1 MKKGY
6 KIHPFIWVLL
16 FSLTSLL
23 GQQGSSYLTQKLMVE
38 SDLRERMGDALS
50 KIIDDQK
57 YIIDVDVDIEIIGE
71 KEEQI
76 IIIPG
81 DRPIY
86 DEASALEQLTTI
98 IGEAAPED
106 GSAEDTEFYSMGLP
120 IPGFDFEVEAEPQVS
135 QESAAQGQAGP
146 GMVVPIQEPTM
157 AGERVQSKTLTKR
170 MPARYSVKRIQ
181 ISIILQE
188 GAAPEL
194 IENIRQVVMVASR
207 FDRTRGDVLSIM
219 TASFKE
225 RRDEKSAE
233 QVLLKNIA
241 DKLEQLQTGEGK
253 DGGLQKSIEDAVS
266 EPMTAFKNRL
276 NELEQANLKNKFE
289 YERRTKLLRDSL
301 QLGELKGEIT
311 SLRDALIYAEQ
322 TQKTGIDSQLTRKIA
337 MLDSVQLDL
346 EQEIEHVESS
356 SAMIILVSMLGA
368 LVLVLLVLVIVLLF
382 NKKKALPPPPP
393 WFYGRPPRKRKKKGK
408 NDGSKNSNL
417 AAKKSVDSQV
427 ASVGQELEDDPDV
440 LRSEIGE
447 MRQSVV
453 SMSVG
458 QPKTA
463 TRIVKEWLEDDVVPE
478 PEPPPEEPE
487 EEDSGK
493 KKKKKK

>member
-6 KIHPFIWVLL
+6 KIHPFIWVFL
-16 FSLTSLL
+16 FSLTLLL
-23 GQQGSSYLTQKLMVE
+23 GQQTSSYLTQKLMVE
-38 SDLRERMGDALS
+38 SGLRERIGDALS

-57 YIIDVDVDIEIIGE
+57 YVIDVDVDIEITGE

-76 IIIPG
+76 TIIPG

-98 IGEAAPED
+98 IGEAAPGD
-106 GSAEDTEFYSMGLP
+106 GSAEDTEFSSMGLP

-135 QESAAQGQAGP
+135 QESAARGQAGP
-146 GMVVPIQEPTM
+146 DMVLPIKEPTM
-157 AGERVQSKTLTKR
+157 DGERVQSKTLTHR
-170 MPARYSVKRIQ
+170 VPAVAAVKRIQ

-241 DKLEQLQTGEGK
+241 DKLEQLQAGE
-253 DGGLQKSIEDAVS
+253 DGGMKKSIEDAIS
-266 EPMTAFKNRL
+266 EPMTAFKSRL
-276 NELEQANLKNKFE
+276 NELEQANLRNKFE
-289 YERRTKLLRDSL
+289 YERKTKLLRDSL
-301 QLGELKGEIT
+301 QLGDLKGEII
-311 SLRDALIYAEQ
+311 SLKETLVYAEQ
-322 TQKTGIDSQLTRKIA
+322 TQKTGIDSQLTQKIA

-346 EQEIEHVESS
+346 EQELEQVESS
-356 SAMIILVSMLGA
+356 SAMIILVSILGA
-368 LVLVLLVLVIVLLF
+368 LVLILLVLVMVLLF
-382 NKKKALPPPPP
+382 NKKKTPPPPPP
-393 WFYGRPPRKRKKKGK
+393 WLYGPPRRRKKKGK
-408 NDGSKNSNL
+408 NDGSKNGNL
-417 AAKKSVDSQV
+417 AAKKSVGSQV

>member
-1 MKKGY
+1 MKRGH
-6 KIHPFIWVLL
+6 KIYPFIWFFVLGL
-16 FSLTSLL
+16 SLLL
-23 GQQGSSYLTQKLMVE
+23 GQQSSSYLTQKLMVE
-38 SDLRERMGDALS
+38 SDLRSRIASALS

-57 YIIDVDVDIEIIGE
+57 YVIDVDVNIEVTGE

-76 IIIPG
+76 TIIPS

-86 DEASALEQLTTI
+86 DEASALEELTTI
-98 IGEAAPED
+98 IGEAAPKG
-106 GSAEDTEFYSMGLP
+106 GSDPESEFSSMGLP
-120 IPGFDFEVEAEPQVS
+120 IPGFDFEVEAEPQVA
-135 QESAAQGQAGP
+135 QENSNEGQRGP
-146 GMVVPIQEPTM
+146 GMVVPIQEPGNTT
-157 AGERVQSKTLTKR
+157 ERVQSKTLTKR
-170 MPARYSVKRIQ
+170 VPAIAEVKRLQ

-241 DKLEQLQTGEGK
+241 DKLEMLQSGEG
-253 DGGLQKSIEDAVS
+253 DDALTKSIEKEISGPLLDLK
-266 EPMTAFKNRL
+266 EQL
-276 NELEQANLKNKFE
+276 NNLERRGAADKFE
-289 YERRTKLLRDSL
+289 FERKTALLRDSL
-301 QLGELKGEIT
+301 QLRALKEEIT
-311 SLRDALIYAEQ
+311 SLKNELSYANDARV
-322 TQKTGIDSQLTRKIA
+322 DSQLTNRIA
-337 MLDSVQLDL
+337 TLDSMQMGLG
-346 EQEIEHVESS
+346 QEIEDVESS
-356 SAMIILVSMLGA
+356 SALIILVSILGA
-368 LVLVLLVLVIVLLF
+368 LVVVLLVLVVILLL
-382 NKKKALPPPPP
+382 KKKQGPQQPQMPMPWPYPPPPL
-393 WFYGRPPRKRKKKGK
+393 RRKKKR
-408 NDGSKNSNL
+408 
-417 AAKKSVDSQV
+417 KSAPV
-427 ASVGQELEDDPDV
+427 ANNEAQDDPDV
-440 LRSEIGE
+440 IRGEIGE

-487 EEDSGK
+487 EDSDK

>member
-16 FSLTSLL
+16 FSLTLLL
-23 GQQGSSYLTQKLMVE
+23 GQQASSYLTQKLMVE
-38 SDLRERMGDALS
+38 SDLRERLGDALS

-57 YIIDVDVDIEIIGE
+57 YVIDVDVDIEITGE

-76 IIIPG
+76 TIIPG

-98 IGEAAPED
+98 IGEAAPGD
-106 GSAEDTEFYSMGLP
+106 GSADDTKFSSIGLP

-135 QESAAQGQAGP
+135 QESVAQGQAGP

-157 AGERVQSKTLTKR
+157 ANERVQSKTLTNR
-170 MPARYSVKRIQ
+170 MPAIAAVKRLK

-233 QVLLKNIA
+233 QVLLKSIA
-241 DKLEQLQTGEGK
+241 DKLEQIQAGE
-253 DGGLQKSIEDAVS
+253 DGGMKKSIEDAIS
-266 EPMTAFKNRL
+266 EPMTAFKSRL
-276 NELEQANLKNKFE
+276 NELEQENLRNKFE
-289 YERRTKLLRDSL
+289 YERKTKLLRDSL
-301 QLGELKGEIT
+301 QLGDLKTEIT
-311 SLRDALIYAEQ
+311 SLKEMLLYAEQ
-322 TQKTGIDSQLTRKIA
+322 TQKTGIDSQLTQKIA
-337 MLDSVQLDL
+337 MLDSVQLNL
-346 EQEIEHVESS
+346 EQELEQVESS
-356 SAMIILVSMLGA
+356 SAMIILVSILGA

-382 NKKKALPPPPP
+382 NKKKTPPPPPP
-393 WFYGRPPRKRKKKGK
+393 WLYGPPRRRKKKGK
-408 NDGSKNSNL
+408 NGSL
-417 AAKKSVDSQV
+417 ATKSVV
-427 ASVGQELEDDPDV
+427 QETDEDPDV
-440 LRSEIGE
+440 IRSEIGE

>member
-6 KIHPFIWVLL
+6 KIHPFIWVFL
-16 FSLTSLL
+16 FSLTLLL
-23 GQQGSSYLTQKLMVE
+23 GQQTSSYLTQKLMVE
-38 SDLRERMGDALS
+38 SGLRERIGDALS

-57 YIIDVDVDIEIIGE
+57 YVIDVDVDIEITGE

-76 IIIPG
+76 TIIPG

-98 IGEAAPED
+98 IGEAAPGD
-106 GSAEDTEFYSMGLP
+106 GSAEDTEFSSMGLP

-135 QESAAQGQAGP
+135 QESAARGQAGP
-146 GMVVPIQEPTM
+146 DMVLPIKEPTM
-157 AGERVQSKTLTKR
+157 DGERVQSKTLTHR
-170 MPARYSVKRIQ
+170 VPAVAAVKRIQ

-241 DKLEQLQTGEGK
+241 DKLEQLQAGES
-253 DGGLQKSIEDAVS
+253 GGMKKSIEDAVS

-276 NELEQANLKNKFE
+276 NELEQANLRNKFE
-289 YERRTKLLRDSL
+289 YERKTKLLRDSL
-301 QLGELKGEIT
+301 QLGDLKGEII
-311 SLRDALIYAEQ
+311 SLKEALVYAEQ
-322 TQKTGIDSQLTRKIA
+322 IQKTGIDSQLTQKIA

-346 EQEIEHVESS
+346 EQELEQVESS
-356 SAMIILVSMLGA
+356 SAMIILVSILGA
-368 LVLVLLVLVIVLLF
+368 LVLILLVLVTVLLF
-382 NKKKALPPPPP
+382 NKKKTPPPPPP
-393 WFYGRPPRKRKKKGK
+393 WFYGPPRRRKKKGK
-408 NDGSKNSNL
+408 NGSL
-417 AAKKSVDSQV
+417 ATKSEI
-427 ASVGQELEDDPDV
+427 QETNEDPDV
-440 LRSEIGE
+440 IRSEIGE

>member
-1 MKKGY
+1 
-6 KIHPFIWVLL
+6 
-16 FSLTSLL
+16 
-23 GQQGSSYLTQKLMVE
+23 
-38 SDLRERMGDALS
+38 
-50 KIIDDQK
+50 
-57 YIIDVDVDIEIIGE
+57 
-71 KEEQI
+71 
-76 IIIPG
+76 
-81 DRPIY
+81 
-86 DEASALEQLTTI
+86 
-98 IGEAAPED
+98 
-106 GSAEDTEFYSMGLP
+106 
-120 IPGFDFEVEAEPQVS
+120 
-135 QESAAQGQAGP
+135 
-146 GMVVPIQEPTM
+146 
-157 AGERVQSKTLTKR
+157 
-170 MPARYSVKRIQ
+170 
-181 ISIILQE
+181 
-188 GAAPEL
+188 
-194 IENIRQVVMVASR
+194 MVASR

-241 DKLEQLQTGEGK
+241 DKLEKLQAGEGK

-276 NELEQANLKNKFE
+276 NELEQANLRNKFE

-311 SLRDALIYAEQ
+311 SLREALIYAEQ

-382 NKKKALPPPPP
+382 NKKKAPPPPP
-393 WFYGRPPRKRKKKGK
+393 WFYGPPPRKRKKKGK
-408 NDGSKNSNL
+408 NDGSKNGNL
-417 AAKKSVDSQV
+417 AVNKSVSSPA
-427 ASVGQELEDDPDV
+427 ASVEQELGDDPDV

>member
-1 MKKGY
+1 
-6 KIHPFIWVLL
+6 
-16 FSLTSLL
+16 
-23 GQQGSSYLTQKLMVE
+23 
-38 SDLRERMGDALS
+38 
-50 KIIDDQK
+50 
-57 YIIDVDVDIEIIGE
+57 
-71 KEEQI
+71 
-76 IIIPG
+76 
-81 DRPIY
+81 
-86 DEASALEQLTTI
+86 
-98 IGEAAPED
+98 
-106 GSAEDTEFYSMGLP
+106 
-120 IPGFDFEVEAEPQVS
+120 
-135 QESAAQGQAGP
+135 
-146 GMVVPIQEPTM
+146 
-157 AGERVQSKTLTKR
+157 
-170 MPARYSVKRIQ
+170 VKRIQ

-241 DKLEQLQTGEGK
+241 DKLEQLQAGESSGVK
-253 DGGLQKSIEDAVS
+253 KSIEDVVS
-266 EPMTAFKNRL
+266 EPMTAFKSRL
-276 NELEQANLKNKFE
+276 NELEQANLRNKFE
-289 YERRTKLLRDSL
+289 YERKTKLLRDSL

-311 SLRDALIYAEQ
+311 SLKEALVFAEQ
-322 TQKTGIDSQLTRKIA
+322 TQKTGIDSQLTQKIA

-346 EQEIEHVESS
+346 EKELEQVESS
-356 SAMIILVSMLGA
+356 SAMIILVSILGA
-368 LVLVLLVLVIVLLF
+368 LVLILLVLVMVLLF
-382 NKKKALPPPPP
+382 NKKKTPPPPPP
-393 WFYGRPPRKRKKKGK
+393 WLYGPPRRKKRRGK
-408 NDGSKNSNL
+408 KDSSNNDNQT
-417 AAKKSVDSQV
+417 AKKSVGSQV
-427 ASVGQELEDDPDV
+427 TNVGQELEDDPDV

>member
-1 MKKGY
+1 MKRGH
-6 KIHPFIWVLL
+6 KIYPFIWFFV
-16 FSLTSLL
+16 FSLVI
-23 GQQGSSYLTQKLMVE
+23 GQQNSSYLTQKLMVE
-38 SDLRERMGDALS
+38 SDLRSRIASALS

-57 YIIDVDVDIEIIGE
+57 YVIDVDVDIEVTGE

-76 IIIPG
+76 TIIPS

-86 DEASALEQLTTI
+86 DEASALEELTTI
-98 IGEAAPED
+98 IGEAAPKG
-106 GSAEDTEFYSMGLP
+106 GSDPESEFSSMGLP
-120 IPGFDFEVEAEPQVS
+120 IPGFDFEVEAEPQVA
-135 QESAAQGQAGP
+135 QETSNEGQQGP
-146 GMVVPIQEPTM
+146 GMVVPIQEPGSAT
-157 AGERVQSKTLTKR
+157 ERVQSKTLTKR
-170 MPARYSVKRIQ
+170 VPAIAAVKRLQ

-241 DKLEQLQTGEGK
+241 DKLEVLQSG
-253 DGGLQKSIEDAVS
+253 DGDDALRKSIEKEIS
-266 EPMTAFKNRL
+266 GPLLELKEQL
-276 NELEQANLKNKFE
+276 NDLERRSAADKFE
-289 YERRTKLLRDSL
+289 YERKTALLRDSL
-301 QLGELKGEIT
+301 QLSALKDEIT
-311 SLRDALIYAEQ
+311 SLKNELSFANDARV
-322 TQKTGIDSQLTRKIA
+322 DSQLTNRIA
-337 MLDSVQLDL
+337 MLDSVQLGL
-346 EQEIEHVESS
+346 EQEIEEVESS
-356 SAMIILVSMLGA
+356 SALIIMVSILGA
-368 LVLVLLVLVIVLLF
+368 LVIVLLVLVIILLF
-382 NKKKALPPPPP
+382 KRKQGPPQPPGPPMPWPYPPPM
-393 WFYGRPPRKRKKKGK
+393 RKKKRK
-408 NDGSKNSNL
+408 NRP
-417 AAKKSVDSQV
+417 V
-427 ASVGQELEDDPDV
+427 ANNAQSEPNEDPDV
-440 LRSEIGE
+440 IRGEIGE

-478 PEPPPEEPE
+478 PEPEPAAEEPE
-487 EEDSGK
+487 EDDSDK

>member
-1 MKKGY
+1 MKRGH
-6 KIHPFIWVLL
+6 KIYPFIWFFV
-16 FSLTSLL
+16 FSLVI
-23 GQQGSSYLTQKLMVE
+23 GQQNSSYLTQKLMVE
-38 SDLRERMGDALS
+38 SDLRSRIASALS

-57 YIIDVDVDIEIIGE
+57 YVIDVDVDIEVTGE

-76 IIIPG
+76 TIIPS

-86 DEASALEQLTTI
+86 DEASALEELTTI
-98 IGEAAPED
+98 IGEAAPKG
-106 GSAEDTEFYSMGLP
+106 GSDPESEFSSMGLP
-120 IPGFDFEVEAEPQVS
+120 IPGFDFEVEAEPQVA
-135 QESAAQGQAGP
+135 QETSNEGQQGP
-146 GMVVPIQEPTM
+146 GMVVPIQEPGSIT
-157 AGERVQSKTLTKR
+157 ERVQSKTLTKR
-170 MPARYSVKRIQ
+170 VPAIAAVKRLQ

-241 DKLEQLQTGEGK
+241 DKLEVLQSG
-253 DGGLQKSIEDAVS
+253 DGDDALRKSIEKEIS
-266 EPMTAFKNRL
+266 GPLLELKEQL
-276 NELEQANLKNKFE
+276 NDLERRSAADKFE
-289 YERRTKLLRDSL
+289 YERKTALLRDSL
-301 QLGELKGEIT
+301 QLSALKDEIT
-311 SLRDALIYAEQ
+311 SLKNELSFANDARV
-322 TQKTGIDSQLTRKIA
+322 DSQLTNRIA
-337 MLDSVQLDL
+337 MLDSVQLGL
-346 EQEIEHVESS
+346 EQEIEEVESS
-356 SAMIILVSMLGA
+356 SALIIMVSILGA
-368 LVLVLLVLVIVLLF
+368 LVIVLLVLVIILLF
-382 NKKKALPPPPP
+382 KRKQGPPQPPGPPMPWPYPPPM
-393 WFYGRPPRKRKKKGK
+393 RKKKRK
-408 NDGSKNSNL
+408 NRP
-417 AAKKSVDSQV
+417 V
-427 ASVGQELEDDPDV
+427 ANNAQSEPNEDPDV
-440 LRSEIGE
+440 IRGEIGE

-478 PEPPPEEPE
+478 PEPEPAAEEPE
-487 EEDSGK
+487 EDDSGK

>member
-1 MKKGY
+1 MKKGD
-6 KIHPFIWVLL
+6 KIHPFILVFL
-16 FSLTSLL
+16 FSLTLLL
-23 GQQGSSYLTQKLMVE
+23 GQQTSSYLTQKLMVE
-38 SDLRERMGDALS
+38 NGLRERIGDALS

-57 YIIDVDVDIEIIGE
+57 YVIDVDVDIEITGE

-76 IIIPG
+76 TIIPG

-98 IGEAAPED
+98 IGEAAPGD
-106 GSAEDTEFYSMGLP
+106 GSADDTEFSSMGLP
-120 IPGFDFEVEAEPQVS
+120 IPGFDFEVEAEPQVY
-135 QESAAQGQAGP
+135 QESVAQGQAGP
-146 GMVVPIQEPTM
+146 GMVVPIQETTM
-157 AGERVQSKTLTKR
+157 ANERVQSKTLTNR
-170 MPARYSVKRIQ
+170 MPAIATVKRLQ

-241 DKLEQLQTGEGK
+241 DKLEQLQAGD
-253 DGGLQKSIEDAVS
+253 DGGMKKSIEDAVS

-276 NELEQANLKNKFE
+276 NELEQANLRNKFE
-289 YERRTKLLRDSL
+289 YERKTKLLRDSL
-301 QLGELKGEIT
+301 QLGDLKGEIT
-311 SLRDALIYAEQ
+311 SLKEALVYAEQ
-322 TQKTGIDSQLTRKIA
+322 TQKTGIDSQLTQKIA

-346 EQEIEHVESS
+346 EQELEQVESS
-356 SAMIILVSMLGA
+356 SAMIILVSILGA

-382 NKKKALPPPPP
+382 NKKKTPPPPPP
-393 WFYGRPPRKRKKKGK
+393 WFYGPPRRKKKGK
-408 NDGSKNSNL
+408 NGSL
-417 AAKKSVDSQV
+417 ATKSEI
-427 ASVGQELEDDPDV
+427 QETNEDPDV
-440 LRSEIGE
+440 IRSEIGE

>member
-6 KIHPFIWVLL
+6 KIHPFIWVFL
-16 FSLTSLL
+16 FSLTLLL
-23 GQQGSSYLTQKLMVE
+23 GQQTSSYLTQKLMVE
-38 SDLRERMGDALS
+38 SGLRERIGDALS

-57 YIIDVDVDIEIIGE
+57 YVIDVDVDIEITGE

-76 IIIPG
+76 TIIPG

-98 IGEAAPED
+98 IGEAAPGD
-106 GSAEDTEFYSMGLP
+106 GSAEDTEFSSMGLP

-135 QESAAQGQAGP
+135 QESAARGQAGP
-146 GMVVPIQEPTM
+146 DMVLPIKEPTM
-157 AGERVQSKTLTKR
+157 DGERVQSKTLTHR
-170 MPARYSVKRIQ
+170 VPAVAAVKRIQ

-241 DKLEQLQTGEGK
+241 DKLEQLQSGES
-253 DGGLQKSIEDAVS
+253 GGMKKSIEDAVS

-276 NELEQANLKNKFE
+276 NELEQANLRNKFE
-289 YERRTKLLRDSL
+289 YERKTKLLRDSL
-301 QLGELKGEIT
+301 QLGDLKGEII
-311 SLRDALIYAEQ
+311 SLKEALVYAEQ
-322 TQKTGIDSQLTRKIA
+322 TQKTGIDSQLTQKIA

-346 EQEIEHVESS
+346 EQELEQVESS
-356 SAMIILVSMLGA
+356 SAMIILVSILGA
-368 LVLVLLVLVIVLLF
+368 LVLILLVLVMVLLSII
-382 NKKKALPPPPP
+382 NYL
-393 WFYGRPPRKRKKKGK
+393 YQSMNNMEK
-408 NDGSKNSNL
+408 ND
-417 AAKKSVDSQV
+417 
-427 ASVGQELEDDPDV
+427 
-440 LRSEIGE
+440 
-447 MRQSVV
+447 
-453 SMSVG
+453 
-458 QPKTA
+458 
-463 TRIVKEWLEDDVVPE
+463 
-478 PEPPPEEPE
+478 
-487 EEDSGK
+487 
-493 KKKKKK
+493 

>member
-6 KIHPFIWVLL
+6 KIHPFIWVFL
-16 FSLTSLL
+16 FSLTLLL
-23 GQQGSSYLTQKLMVE
+23 GQQTSSYLTQKLMVE
-38 SDLRERMGDALS
+38 SGLRERIGDALS

-57 YIIDVDVDIEIIGE
+57 YVIDVDVDIEITGE

-76 IIIPG
+76 TIIPG

-98 IGEAAPED
+98 IGEAAPGD
-106 GSAEDTEFYSMGLP
+106 GSAEDTEFSSMGLP

-135 QESAAQGQAGP
+135 QESAARGQAGP
-146 GMVVPIQEPTM
+146 DMVLPIKEPTM
-157 AGERVQSKTLTKR
+157 DGERVQSKTLTHR
-170 MPARYSVKRIQ
+170 VPAVAAVKRIQ

-241 DKLEQLQTGEGK
+241 DKLEQLQGGES
-253 DGGLQKSIEDAVS
+253 GGMKKSIEDAVS

-276 NELEQANLKNKFE
+276 NELEQANLRNKFE
-289 YERRTKLLRDSL
+289 YERKTKLLRDSL
-301 QLGELKGEIT
+301 QLGDLKGEII
-311 SLRDALIYAEQ
+311 SLKEALVYAEQ
-322 TQKTGIDSQLTRKIA
+322 TQKTGIDSQLTQKIA

-346 EQEIEHVESS
+346 EQELEQVESS
-356 SAMIILVSMLGA
+356 SAMIILVSILGA
-368 LVLVLLVLVIVLLF
+368 LVLILLILVMVLLF
-382 NKKKALPPPPP
+382 NKKKTPPPPPP
-393 WFYGRPPRKRKKKGK
+393 WLYGPPRRRKKKGK
-408 NDGSKNSNL
+408 NGSL
-417 AAKKSVDSQV
+417 ATKKESQ
-427 ASVGQELEDDPDV
+427 ETNEDPDV
-440 LRSEIGE
+440 IRSEIGE

>member
-1 MKKGY
+1 MKRGHKVY
-6 KIHPFIWVLL
+6 PFIWFFILSI
-16 FSLTSLL
+16 SLLL
-23 GQQGSSYLTQKLMVE
+23 GQQSSSYLTQKLMVE
-38 SDLRERMGDALS
+38 SDLRSRIASALS

-57 YIIDVDVDIEIIGE
+57 YVIDVDVDIEVTGE

-76 IIIPG
+76 TIIPS

-86 DEASALEQLTTI
+86 DEASALEELTTI
-98 IGEAAPED
+98 IGEAAPKD
-106 GSAEDTEFYSMGLP
+106 GSSPESEFSSMGLP
-120 IPGFDFEVEAEPQVS
+120 IPGFDFEVESEPQVS
-135 QESAAQGQAGP
+135 QESSSEGQRGP
-146 GMVVPIQEPTM
+146 GMVVPIQEPGNTT
-157 AGERVQSKTLTKR
+157 ERVQSKTLTKR
-170 MPARYSVKRIQ
+170 VPAIAAVRRLQ

-241 DKLEQLQTGEGK
+241 DKLEMLQSGEG
-253 DGGLQKSIEDAVS
+253 DDALTKSIEKEIS
-266 EPMTAFKNRL
+266 GPLLELKEQL
-276 NELEQANLKNKFE
+276 NNLERRSAADKFE
-289 YERRTKLLRDSL
+289 FERKTALLRDSL
-301 QLGELKGEIT
+301 QLRALKEEIT
-311 SLRDALIYAEQ
+311 SLKNELSYANDARV
-322 TQKTGIDSQLTRKIA
+322 DSQLTNRIA
-337 MLDSVQLDL
+337 MLDSVQLGL
-346 EQEIEHVESS
+346 EQEMEEVESS
-356 SAMIILVSMLGA
+356 SALIILVSILGA
-368 LVLVLLVLVIVLLF
+368 LVVVLLVLVVILLF
-382 NKKKALPPPPP
+382 KKKEGSQQPQMPMPWPYPPPPL
-393 WFYGRPPRKRKKKGK
+393 RRKKKRK
-408 NDGSKNSNL
+408 NPP
-417 AAKKSVDSQV
+417 V
-427 ASVGQELEDDPDV
+427 ANNANKEAQEDPDV
-440 LRSEIGE
+440 IRGEIGE

-478 PEPPPEEPE
+478 PEPEAPPEEP

>member
-6 KIHPFIWVLL
+6 KIHPFIWVFL
-16 FSLTSLL
+16 FSLTLLL
-23 GQQGSSYLTQKLMVE
+23 GQQTSSYLTQKLMVE
-38 SDLRERMGDALS
+38 SGLRERIGDALS

-57 YIIDVDVDIEIIGE
+57 YVIDVDVDIEITGE

-76 IIIPG
+76 TIIPG

-98 IGEAAPED
+98 IGEAAPGD
-106 GSAEDTEFYSMGLP
+106 GSAEDTEFSSMGLP

-135 QESAAQGQAGP
+135 QESAARGQAGP
-146 GMVVPIQEPTM
+146 DMVLPIKEPTM
-157 AGERVQSKTLTKR
+157 DGERVQSKTLTHR
-170 MPARYSVKRIQ
+170 VPAVAAVKRIQ

-241 DKLEQLQTGEGK
+241 DKLEQLQSGES
-253 DGGLQKSIEDAVS
+253 GGMKKSIEDAVS

-276 NELEQANLKNKFE
+276 NELEQANLRNKFE
-289 YERRTKLLRDSL
+289 YERKTKLLRDSL
-301 QLGELKGEIT
+301 QLGDLKGEII
-311 SLRDALIYAEQ
+311 SLKEALVYAEQ
-322 TQKTGIDSQLTRKIA
+322 TQKTGIDSQLTQKIA

-346 EQEIEHVESS
+346 EQELEQVESS
-356 SAMIILVSMLGA
+356 SAMIILVSILGA
-368 LVLVLLVLVIVLLF
+368 LVLILLVLVMVLLF
-382 NKKKALPPPPP
+382 NKKKTPPPPPP
-393 WFYGRPPRKRKKKGK
+393 WLYGPPRRRKKKGK
-408 NDGSKNSNL
+408 NDGSKNGNL
-417 AAKKSVDSQV
+417 AAKKSVGSQV

>member
-6 KIHPFIWVLL
+6 KIHPFIWVFL
-16 FSLTSLL
+16 FSLTLLL
-23 GQQGSSYLTQKLMVE
+23 GQQTSSYLTQKLMVE
-38 SDLRERMGDALS
+38 SGLRERIGDALS

-57 YIIDVDVDIEIIGE
+57 YVIDVDVDIEITGE

-76 IIIPG
+76 TIIPG

-98 IGEAAPED
+98 IGEAAPGD
-106 GSAEDTEFYSMGLP
+106 GSAEDTEFSSMGLP

-135 QESAAQGQAGP
+135 QESAARGQAGP
-146 GMVVPIQEPTM
+146 DMVLPIKEPTM
-157 AGERVQSKTLTKR
+157 DGERVQSKTLTHR
-170 MPARYSVKRIQ
+170 VPAVAAVKRIQ

-241 DKLEQLQTGEGK
+241 DKLEQLQGGES
-253 DGGLQKSIEDAVS
+253 GGMKKSIEDAVS

-276 NELEQANLKNKFE
+276 NELEQANLRNKFE
-289 YERRTKLLRDSL
+289 YERKTKLLRDSL
-301 QLGELKGEIT
+301 QLGDLKGEII
-311 SLRDALIYAEQ
+311 SLKEALVYAEQ
-322 TQKTGIDSQLTRKIA
+322 TQKTGIDSQLTQKIA

-346 EQEIEHVESS
+346 EQELEQVESS
-356 SAMIILVSMLGA
+356 SAMIILVSILGA
-368 LVLVLLVLVIVLLF
+368 LVLILLVLVMVLLF
-382 NKKKALPPPPP
+382 NKKKTPPPPPP
-393 WFYGRPPRKRKKKGK
+393 WLYGPPRRRKKKGK
-408 NDGSKNSNL
+408 NDGSKNGNL
-417 AAKKSVDSQV
+417 AAKKSVGSQV

>member
-1 MKKGY
+1 MKRGH
-6 KIHPFIWVLL
+6 KIYPFIWFFVLGL
-16 FSLTSLL
+16 SLLL
-23 GQQGSSYLTQKLMVE
+23 GQQSSSYLTQKLMVE
-38 SDLRERMGDALS
+38 SDLRSRIASALS

-57 YIIDVDVDIEIIGE
+57 YVIDVDVNIEVTGE

-76 IIIPG
+76 TIIPS

-86 DEASALEQLTTI
+86 DEASALEELTTI
-98 IGEAAPED
+98 IGEAAPKG
-106 GSAEDTEFYSMGLP
+106 GSDPESEFSSMGLP
-120 IPGFDFEVEAEPQVS
+120 IPGFDFEVEAEPQVA
-135 QESAAQGQAGP
+135 QENSNEGQRGP
-146 GMVVPIQEPTM
+146 GMVVPIQEPGNTT
-157 AGERVQSKTLTKR
+157 ERVQSKTLTKR
-170 MPARYSVKRIQ
+170 VPAIAAVKRLQ

-241 DKLEQLQTGEGK
+241 DKLEMLQSGEG
-253 DGGLQKSIEDAVS
+253 DDALTKSIEKEISGPLLDLK
-266 EPMTAFKNRL
+266 EQL
-276 NELEQANLKNKFE
+276 NNLERRGAADKFE
-289 YERRTKLLRDSL
+289 FERKTALLRDSL
-301 QLGELKGEIT
+301 QLRALKEEIT
-311 SLRDALIYAEQ
+311 SLKNELSYANDARV
-322 TQKTGIDSQLTRKIA
+322 DSQLTNRIA
-337 MLDSVQLDL
+337 TLDSMQMGLG
-346 EQEIEHVESS
+346 QEIKDVESS
-356 SAMIILVSMLGA
+356 SALIILVSILGA
-368 LVLVLLVLVIVLLF
+368 LVVVLLVLVVILLL
-382 NKKKALPPPPP
+382 KKKEGPQQPQMPMPWPYPPPPL
-393 WFYGRPPRKRKKKGK
+393 RRKKKR
-408 NDGSKNSNL
+408 
-417 AAKKSVDSQV
+417 KSAPV
-427 ASVGQELEDDPDV
+427 ANNEAQDDPDV
-440 LRSEIGE
+440 IRGEIGE

-487 EEDSGK
+487 EDSDK

>member
-6 KIHPFIWVLL
+6 KIHPFIWVFL
-16 FSLTSLL
+16 FSLTLLL
-23 GQQGSSYLTQKLMVE
+23 GQQTSSYLTQKLMVE
-38 SDLRERMGDALS
+38 NGLRERIGDALS

-57 YIIDVDVDIEIIGE
+57 YVIDVDVDIEITGE

-76 IIIPG
+76 TIIPG

-98 IGEAAPED
+98 IGEAAPGD
-106 GSAEDTEFYSMGLP
+106 GSAKDTEFSSMGLP

-135 QESAAQGQAGP
+135 QESAARGQAGP
-146 GMVVPIQEPTM
+146 DMVLPIKEPTM
-157 AGERVQSKTLTKR
+157 DGERVQSKTLTHR
-170 MPARYSVKRIQ
+170 VPAVAAVKRIQ

-241 DKLEQLQTGEGK
+241 DKLEQLQSGES
-253 DGGLQKSIEDAVS
+253 GGMKKSIEDAVS

-276 NELEQANLKNKFE
+276 NELEQANLRNKFE
-289 YERRTKLLRDSL
+289 YERKTKLLRDSL
-301 QLGELKGEIT
+301 QLGDLKGEII
-311 SLRDALIYAEQ
+311 SLKEALVYAEQ
-322 TQKTGIDSQLTRKIA
+322 IQKTGIDSQLTQKIA

-346 EQEIEHVESS
+346 EQELEQVESS
-356 SAMIILVSMLGA
+356 SAMIILVSILGA
-368 LVLVLLVLVIVLLF
+368 LVLILLVLVMVLLF
-382 NKKKALPPPPP
+382 NKKKTPPPPPP
-393 WFYGRPPRKRKKKGK
+393 WLYGPPRRRKKKGK
-408 NDGSKNSNL
+408 NDGSKNGNL
-417 AAKKSVDSQV
+417 AAKKSVGSQV

>member
-6 KIHPFIWVLL
+6 KIHPFIWVFL
-16 FSLTSLL
+16 FSLTLLL
-23 GQQGSSYLTQKLMVE
+23 GQQTSSYLTQKLMVE
-38 SDLRERMGDALS
+38 SGLRERIGDALS

-57 YIIDVDVDIEIIGE
+57 YVIDVDVDIEITGE

-76 IIIPG
+76 TIIPG

-98 IGEAAPED
+98 IGKAAPGD
-106 GSAEDTEFYSMGLP
+106 GSAEDTEFSSMGLP

-135 QESAAQGQAGP
+135 QESAARGQAGP
-146 GMVVPIQEPTM
+146 DMVLPIKEPTM
-157 AGERVQSKTLTKR
+157 DGERVQSKTLTHR
-170 MPARYSVKRIQ
+170 VPAVAAVKRIQ

-241 DKLEQLQTGEGK
+241 DKLEQLQSGES
-253 DGGLQKSIEDAVS
+253 GGMKKSIEDAVS

-276 NELEQANLKNKFE
+276 NELEQANLRNKFE
-289 YERRTKLLRDSL
+289 YERKTKLLRDSL
-301 QLGELKGEIT
+301 QLGDLKGEII
-311 SLRDALIYAEQ
+311 SLKEALVYAEQ
-322 TQKTGIDSQLTRKIA
+322 IQKTGIDSQLTQKIA

-346 EQEIEHVESS
+346 EQELEQVESS
-356 SAMIILVSMLGA
+356 SAMIILVSILGA
-368 LVLVLLVLVIVLLF
+368 LVLILLVLVMVLLF
-382 NKKKALPPPPP
+382 NKKKTPPPPPP
-393 WFYGRPPRKRKKKGK
+393 WLYGPPRRRKKKGK
-408 NDGSKNSNL
+408 NDGSKNGNL
-417 AAKKSVDSQV
+417 AAKKSVGSQV

>member
-6 KIHPFIWVLL
+6 KIHPFIWVFL
-16 FSLTSLL
+16 FSLTLLL
-23 GQQGSSYLTQKLMVE
+23 GQQTSSYLTQKLMVE
-38 SDLRERMGDALS
+38 SGLRERIGDALS

-57 YIIDVDVDIEIIGE
+57 YVIDVDVDIEITGE

-76 IIIPG
+76 TIIPG

-98 IGEAAPED
+98 IGEAAPGD
-106 GSAEDTEFYSMGLP
+106 GSAKDTEFSNMGLP

-135 QESAAQGQAGP
+135 QESAARGQAGP
-146 GMVVPIQEPTM
+146 DMVLPIKEPTM
-157 AGERVQSKTLTKR
+157 DGERVQSKTLTHR
-170 MPARYSVKRIQ
+170 VPAVAAVKRIQ

-241 DKLEQLQTGEGK
+241 DKLEQLQSGES
-253 DGGLQKSIEDAVS
+253 GGMKKSIEDAVS

-276 NELEQANLKNKFE
+276 NELEQANLRNKFE
-289 YERRTKLLRDSL
+289 YERKTKLLRDSL
-301 QLGELKGEIT
+301 QLGDLKGEII
-311 SLRDALIYAEQ
+311 SLKEALVYAEQ
-322 TQKTGIDSQLTRKIA
+322 TQKTGIDSQLTQKIA

-346 EQEIEHVESS
+346 EQELEQVESS
-356 SAMIILVSMLGA
+356 SAMIILVSILGA
-368 LVLVLLVLVIVLLF
+368 LVLILLVLVMVLLF
-382 NKKKALPPPPP
+382 NKKKTPPPPPP
-393 WFYGRPPRKRKKKGK
+393 WLYGPPRRRKKKGK
-408 NDGSKNSNL
+408 NGSL
-417 AAKKSVDSQV
+417 ATKKESQ
-427 ASVGQELEDDPDV
+427 ETNEDPDV
-440 LRSEIGE
+440 IRSEIGE

>member
-6 KIHPFIWVLL
+6 KIHPFIWVFL
-16 FSLTSLL
+16 FSLTLLL
-23 GQQGSSYLTQKLMVE
+23 GQQTSSYLTQKLMVE
-38 SDLRERMGDALS
+38 SGLRERIGDALS

-57 YIIDVDVDIEIIGE
+57 YVIDVDVDIEITGE

-76 IIIPG
+76 TIIPG

-98 IGEAAPED
+98 IGEAAPGD
-106 GSAEDTEFYSMGLP
+106 GSAEDTEFSSMGLP

-135 QESAAQGQAGP
+135 QESAARGQAGP
-146 GMVVPIQEPTM
+146 DMVLPIKEPTM
-157 AGERVQSKTLTKR
+157 DGERVQSKTLTHR
-170 MPARYSVKRIQ
+170 VPAVAAVKRIQ

-241 DKLEQLQTGEGK
+241 DKLEQLQSGES
-253 DGGLQKSIEDAVS
+253 GGMKKSIEDAVS

-276 NELEQANLKNKFE
+276 NELEQANLRNQFE
-289 YERRTKLLRDSL
+289 YERKTKLLRDSL
-301 QLGELKGEIT
+301 QLGDLKGEII
-311 SLRDALIYAEQ
+311 SLKEALVYAEQ
-322 TQKTGIDSQLTRKIA
+322 IQKTGIDSQLTQKIA

-346 EQEIEHVESS
+346 EQELEQVESS
-356 SAMIILVSMLGA
+356 SAMIILVSILGA
-368 LVLVLLVLVIVLLF
+368 LVLILLVLVMVLLF
-382 NKKKALPPPPP
+382 NKKKTPPPPPP
-393 WFYGRPPRKRKKKGK
+393 WLYGPPRRRKKKGK
-408 NDGSKNSNL
+408 NDGSKNGNL
-417 AAKKSVDSQV
+417 AAKKSVGSQV

>member
-1 MKKGY
+1 MKRGH
-6 KIHPFIWVLL
+6 KIYPFIWFFVLGL
-16 FSLTSLL
+16 SLLL
-23 GQQGSSYLTQKLMVE
+23 GQQSSSYLTQKLMVE
-38 SDLRERMGDALS
+38 SDLRSRIASALS

-57 YIIDVDVDIEIIGE
+57 YVIDVDVNIEVTGE

-76 IIIPG
+76 TIIPS

-86 DEASALEQLTTI
+86 DEASALEELTTI
-98 IGEAAPED
+98 IGEAAPKG
-106 GSAEDTEFYSMGLP
+106 GSDPESEFSSMGLP
-120 IPGFDFEVEAEPQVS
+120 IPGFDFEVEAEPQVA
-135 QESAAQGQAGP
+135 QENSNEGQRGP
-146 GMVVPIQEPTM
+146 GMVVPIQEPGNTT
-157 AGERVQSKTLTKR
+157 ERVQSKTLTKR
-170 MPARYSVKRIQ
+170 VPAIAAVKRLQ

-241 DKLEQLQTGEGK
+241 DKLEMLQSGEG
-253 DGGLQKSIEDAVS
+253 DDALTKSIEKEISGPLLDLK
-266 EPMTAFKNRL
+266 EQL
-276 NELEQANLKNKFE
+276 NNLERRGAADKFE
-289 YERRTKLLRDSL
+289 YERKTALLRDSL
-301 QLGELKGEIT
+301 QLRALKEEIT
-311 SLRDALIYAEQ
+311 SLKNELSYANDARV
-322 TQKTGIDSQLTRKIA
+322 DSQLTNRIA
-337 MLDSVQLDL
+337 TLDSMQMGLG
-346 EQEIEHVESS
+346 QEIEDVESS
-356 SAMIILVSMLGA
+356 SALIILVSILGA
-368 LVLVLLVLVIVLLF
+368 LVVVLLVLVVILLL
-382 NKKKALPPPPP
+382 KKKQGPQQPQMPMPWPYPPPPL
-393 WFYGRPPRKRKKKGK
+393 RRKRRKKKR
-408 NDGSKNSNL
+408 
-417 AAKKSVDSQV
+417 KSAPV
-427 ASVGQELEDDPDV
+427 ANNEAQDDPDV
-440 LRSEIGE
+440 IRGEIGE

-487 EEDSGK
+487 EDSDK

>member
-1 MKKGY
+1 MKRGH
-6 KIHPFIWVLL
+6 KIYPFIWFFVLGL
-16 FSLTSLL
+16 SLLL
-23 GQQGSSYLTQKLMVE
+23 GQQSSSYLTQKLMVE
-38 SDLRERMGDALS
+38 SDLRSRIASALS

-57 YIIDVDVDIEIIGE
+57 YVIDVDVNIEVTGE

-76 IIIPG
+76 TIIPS

-86 DEASALEQLTTI
+86 DEASALEELTTI
-98 IGEAAPED
+98 IGEAAPKG
-106 GSAEDTEFYSMGLP
+106 GSDPESEFSSMGLP
-120 IPGFDFEVEAEPQVS
+120 IPGFDFEVEAEPQVA
-135 QESAAQGQAGP
+135 QENSNEGQRGP
-146 GMVVPIQEPTM
+146 GMVVPIQEPGNTT
-157 AGERVQSKTLTKR
+157 ERVQSKTLTKR
-170 MPARYSVKRIQ
+170 VPAIAEVKRLQ

-241 DKLEQLQTGEGK
+241 DKLEMLQSGEG
-253 DGGLQKSIEDAVS
+253 DDALTKSIEKEISGPLLDLK
-266 EPMTAFKNRL
+266 EQL
-276 NELEQANLKNKFE
+276 NNLERRGAADKFE
-289 YERRTKLLRDSL
+289 FERKTALLRDSL
-301 QLGELKGEIT
+301 QLRALKEEIT
-311 SLRDALIYAEQ
+311 SLKNELSYANDARV
-322 TQKTGIDSQLTRKIA
+322 DSQLTNRIA
-337 MLDSVQLDL
+337 TLDSMQMGLG
-346 EQEIEHVESS
+346 QEIEDVESS
-356 SAMIILVSMLGA
+356 SALIILVSILGA
-368 LVLVLLVLVIVLLF
+368 LVVVLLVLVVILLL
-382 NKKKALPPPPP
+382 KKKQGPQQPQMPMPWPYPPPPL
-393 WFYGRPPRKRKKKGK
+393 RRKRRKKKR
-408 NDGSKNSNL
+408 
-417 AAKKSVDSQV
+417 KSAPV
-427 ASVGQELEDDPDV
+427 ANNEAQDDPDV
-440 LRSEIGE
+440 IRGEIGE

-487 EEDSGK
+487 EDSDK

>member
-6 KIHPFIWVLL
+6 KIHPFIWVFL
-16 FSLTSLL
+16 FSLTLLL
-23 GQQGSSYLTQKLMVE
+23 GQQTSSYLTQKLMVE
-38 SDLRERMGDALS
+38 SGLRERIGDALS

-57 YIIDVDVDIEIIGE
+57 YVIDVDVDIEITGE

-76 IIIPG
+76 TIIPG

-98 IGEAAPED
+98 IGEAAPGD
-106 GSAEDTEFYSMGLP
+106 GSAEDTEFSSMGLP

-135 QESAAQGQAGP
+135 QESAARGQAGP
-146 GMVVPIQEPTM
+146 DMVLPIKEPTM
-157 AGERVQSKTLTKR
+157 DGERVQSKTLTHR
-170 MPARYSVKRIQ
+170 VPAVAAVKRIQ

-241 DKLEQLQTGEGK
+241 DKLEQLQCGES
-253 DGGLQKSIEDAVS
+253 GGMKKSIEDAVS

-276 NELEQANLKNKFE
+276 NELEQANLRNKFE
-289 YERRTKLLRDSL
+289 YERKTKLLRDSL
-301 QLGELKGEIT
+301 QLGDLKGEII
-311 SLRDALIYAEQ
+311 SLKEALVYAEQ
-322 TQKTGIDSQLTRKIA
+322 IQKTGIDSQLTQKIA

-346 EQEIEHVESS
+346 EQELEQVESS
-356 SAMIILVSMLGA
+356 SAMIILVSILGA
-368 LVLVLLVLVIVLLF
+368 LVLILLVLVMVLLF
-382 NKKKALPPPPP
+382 NKKKTPPPPPP
-393 WFYGRPPRKRKKKGK
+393 WLYGPPRRRKKKGK
-408 NDGSKNSNL
+408 NDGSKNGNL
-417 AAKKSVDSQV
+417 AAKKSVGSQV

>member
-16 FSLTSLL
+16 FSLTLLL
-23 GQQGSSYLTQKLMVE
+23 GQQASSYLTQKLMVE
-38 SDLRERMGDALS
+38 SDLRERLGDALS

-57 YIIDVDVDIEIIGE
+57 YVIDVDVDIEITGE

-76 IIIPG
+76 TIIPG

-98 IGEAAPED
+98 IGEAAPGD
-106 GSAEDTEFYSMGLP
+106 GSADDTKFSSIGLP

-135 QESAAQGQAGP
+135 QESVAQGQAGP

-157 AGERVQSKTLTKR
+157 ANERVQSKTLTNR
-170 MPARYSVKRIQ
+170 MPAIAAVKRLK

-233 QVLLKNIA
+233 QVLLKSIA
-241 DKLEQLQTGEGK
+241 DKLEQIQAGE
-253 DGGLQKSIEDAVS
+253 DGGMKKSIEDAIS
-266 EPMTAFKNRL
+266 EPMTAFKSRL
-276 NELEQANLKNKFE
+276 NELEQENLRNKFE
-289 YERRTKLLRDSL
+289 YERKTKLLRDSL
-301 QLGELKGEIT
+301 QLGDLKTEIT
-311 SLRDALIYAEQ
+311 SLKEMLLYAEQ
-322 TQKTGIDSQLTRKIA
+322 TQKTGIDSQLTQKIA
-337 MLDSVQLDL
+337 MLDSVQLNL
-346 EQEIEHVESS
+346 EQELEQVESS
-356 SAMIILVSMLGA
+356 SAMIILVSILGA
-368 LVLVLLVLVIVLLF
+368 LVIVLLVFVIVLLF
-382 NKKKALPPPPP
+382 NKKKTPPLPPP
-393 WFYGRPPRKRKKKGK
+393 WLYGPPRRRKKKGK
-408 NDGSKNSNL
+408 NGSL
-417 AAKKSVDSQV
+417 ATKSVV
-427 ASVGQELEDDPDV
+427 QETDEDPDV
-440 LRSEIGE
+440 IRSEIGE

>member
-6 KIHPFIWVLL
+6 KIHPFIWVFL
-16 FSLTSLL
+16 FSLTLLL
-23 GQQGSSYLTQKLMVE
+23 GQQTSSYLTQKLMVE
-38 SDLRERMGDALS
+38 SGLRERIGDALS

-57 YIIDVDVDIEIIGE
+57 YVIDVDVDIEITGE

-76 IIIPG
+76 TIIPG

-98 IGEAAPED
+98 IGEAAPRD
-106 GSAEDTEFYSMGLP
+106 GSAKDTELSSMGLP

-135 QESAAQGQAGP
+135 QESATRGQAGP
-146 GMVVPIQEPTM
+146 DMVVPIQEPTM
-157 AGERVQSKTLTKR
+157 AGERVQSKTLTHR
-170 MPARYSVKRIQ
+170 VPAVAAVKRIQ

-241 DKLEQLQTGEGK
+241 DKLEQLQAGES
-253 DGGLQKSIEDAVS
+253 GGMKKSIEDAVS

-276 NELEQANLKNKFE
+276 NELEQANLRNKFE
-289 YERRTKLLRDSL
+289 YERKTKLLRDSL
-301 QLGELKGEIT
+301 QLGDLKSEII
-311 SLRDALIYAEQ
+311 SLKDALVYAEQ
-322 TQKTGIDSQLTRKIA
+322 TQKTGIDSQLTQKIS

-346 EQEIEHVESS
+346 EQELEKVESS
-356 SAMIILVSMLGA
+356 SAMIILVSILGA
-368 LVLVLLVLVIVLLF
+368 LVLILLVLVIVLLF
-382 NKKKALPPPPP
+382 NKKKTPPPP

-417 AAKKSVDSQV
+417 AAKKSVDPQV